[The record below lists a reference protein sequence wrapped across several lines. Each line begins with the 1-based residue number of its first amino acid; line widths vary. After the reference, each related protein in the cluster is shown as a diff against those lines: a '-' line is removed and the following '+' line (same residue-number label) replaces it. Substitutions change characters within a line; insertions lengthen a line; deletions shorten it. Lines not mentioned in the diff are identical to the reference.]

1 MVGMWEVVDVQYL
14 TIKRSPFETPL
25 CKEIVV
31 GHDLLVVLV

>member
-1 MVGMWEVVDVQYL
+1 MWEVVDVQYL

-31 GHDLLVVLV
+31 GH